1 MAWAIGFFLG
11 IQKEARRRGGET
23 PCDERSN
30 PIIAPSSVWP
40 SASHLPPRGKA
51 YKEQAAKHPCQNL
64 NLHRRSVPKHLPDTL
79 LRLAPGE
86 HDLPAASLAA
96 ELEVHTHPEDVYKRQ
111 IQPLDEDTAEL
122 KRVYVLPEFRRRGLA
137 RQVVEQ
143 LELK

>member
-11 IQKEARRRGGET
+11 IQKEARRRGGEI

-51 YKEQAAKHPCQNL
+51 YKEQAAKQPSKNL
-64 NLHRRSVPKHLPDTL
+64 NFHRRSVPEHLPDTL

-96 ELEVHTHPEDVYKRQ
+96 ELEVHTHPEDE
-111 IQPLDEDTAEL
+111 PL
-122 KRVYVLPEFRRRGLA
+122 LA
-137 RQVVEQ
+137 AAGVAFFIFSTSFTWISMK
-143 LELK
+143 LTPPPF